1 MELSKLI
8 PCFYTIT
15 YLWLYKNVQNL
26 EIVEAYLEL
35 CGLPFKPL
43 VTKWRGFLAIYLKQ
57 KPKMLRN

>member
-1 MELSKLI
+1 M
-8 PCFYTIT
+8 F
-15 YLWLYKNVQNL
+15 LYHYMIMIVRKWTKSLV
-26 EIVEAYLEL
+26 EIVEVYLEL